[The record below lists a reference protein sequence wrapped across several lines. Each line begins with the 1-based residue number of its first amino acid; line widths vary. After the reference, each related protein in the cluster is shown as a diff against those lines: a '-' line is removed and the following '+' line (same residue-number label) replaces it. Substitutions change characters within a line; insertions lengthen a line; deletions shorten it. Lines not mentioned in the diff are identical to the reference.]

1 MGSNLSVDQ
10 MLGQL
15 ETKIAH
21 HRERQAFHAQ
31 QEAFHR
37 DQAAL
42 HAAELAMSVERFEAF
57 SAAATAAGELLDR
70 SRPGSP
76 KQAARDDNEDLGK
89 GRPLSRM
96 IARVLEDKRP
106 DEVFGPAA
114 VTAEIN
120 KRWGAK
126 LRRRPDP
133 RTVAATLRR
142 WAVAG
147 RIHRTREGRAHYE
160 SLYVKKKPLATAG
173 S

>member
-1 MGSNLSVDQ
+1 MGSSLSIDQ
-10 MLGQL
+10 MLAQL
-15 ETKIAH
+15 ETKIVH
-21 HRERQAFHAQ
+21 HRERQAFHAK

-42 HAAELAMSVERFEAF
+42 HATELATSVERFEAF
-57 SAAATAAGELLDR
+57 STAAQAAGELLDR
-70 SRPGSP
+70 ARPGSP
-76 KQAARDDNEDLGK
+76 PPSAKDADEDLGK

-133 RTVAATLRR
+133 RSVAATLRR

-160 SLYVKKKPLATAG
+160 SLYVKKAPAQSG
-173 S
+173 